1 MARVAVVLAVGA
13 RFSGQASSGTPTSSV
28 TLAARPSVESVL
40 PLITM
45 SGTARRFRCGSSST
59 SSGVSP
65 ELDSASTA
73 SPRVIMPR
81 SPCPASA
88 GCRKKAGVP
97 VLASVAAILPAT
109 CPDLPMPVTTTRP
122 WQARHTRQA
131 CANAAPSLAVSASTA
146 RASMASARRAE
157 ASSCSSSGIG

>member
-1 MARVAVVLAVGA
+1 M
-13 RFSGQASSGTPTSSV
+13 
-28 TLAARPSVESVL
+28 
-40 PLITM
+40 TM

-73 SPRVIMPR
+73 SVRVIIPR
-81 SPCPASA
+81 SPWPASA

-109 CPDLPMPVTTTRP
+109 CPDLPIPVTTTRP
-122 WQARHTRQA
+122 WQARQMRQA
-131 CANAAPSLAVSASTA
+131 AAKAAPSRAPSPCTA
-146 RASMASARRAE
+146 RASISSARRANSSN
-157 ASSCSSSGIG
+157 ASSVTAAGVAGG